1 MVTVNTSASAALA
14 VLQILTPRTG
24 TDAVAKAPAQAA
36 ASATSARPRLSAGV
50 FDALTRISE
59 TARAAARLA
68 DLPSDHADKLKSF
81 GADTAL
87 RAAKPVMD
95 DAQFQS
101 TVMSYIQESWSG
113 LEGFDEALANGTV
126 KIERAADVAGLGY
139 ETIQYD
145 MFKNGSQ
152 IGSAGWDTI
161 DRSFYDAQTAKGVR
175 QGLGSINGQ
184 DYYVT
189 W

>member
-24 TDAVAKAPAQAA
+24 TDAVARAPAQAA
-36 ASATSARPRLSAGV
+36 ASSASARPRLSAGF
-50 FDALTRISE
+50 FDALTKISE
-59 TARAAARLA
+59 TARAAAKLA
-68 DLPSDHADKLKSF
+68 DLPPEHADKLKSF
-81 GADTAL
+81 GADTAI
-87 RAAKPVMD
+87 RTTKPSMN
-95 DAQFQS
+95 DAEFQS
-101 TVMSYIQESWSG
+101 TVMSHISESWAG
-113 LEGFDEALANGTV
+113 LEGFDEAMVKGAV

-175 QGLGSINGQ
+175 QGIGSINGQ

>member
-24 TDAVAKAPAQAA
+24 MDAVAKAPAQAA
-36 ASATSARPRLSAGV
+36 TSAASARPRLSAGV
-50 FDALTRISE
+50 FDALTKVSE

-68 DLPSDHADKLKSF
+68 DLPPDHADKLKSF
-81 GADTAL
+81 GADTAI
-87 RAAKPVMD
+87 RTAKPVLN
-95 DAQFQS
+95 DAEFQAA
-101 TVMSYIQESWSG
+101 VMSHIQESWSG

-145 MFKNGSQ
+145 MFKSGSR

-161 DRSFYDAQTAKGVR
+161 DRSFYDAQAAKGVR
-175 QGLGSINGQ
+175 QGIGSIAGQ

>member
-14 VLQILTPRTG
+14 VLQFLTPRTG
-24 TDAVAKAPAQAA
+24 TDSVARTPAQAA
-36 ASATSARPRLSAGV
+36 APASARPRLSAGF
-50 FDALTRISE
+50 FDALTKISE
-59 TARAAARLA
+59 TARAAAKLA
-68 DLPSDHADKLKSF
+68 DLPPEHADKLKSF
-81 GADTAL
+81 GADTAI
-87 RAAKPVMD
+87 RTAKPVMN
-95 DAQFQS
+95 DAEFQS
-101 TVMSYIQESWSG
+101 TVMSHISESWTG
-113 LEGFDEALANGTV
+113 LEGFDAALANGTV
-126 KIERAADVAGLGY
+126 KIARAADVAGLGY

-175 QGLGSINGQ
+175 QGIGSINGQ